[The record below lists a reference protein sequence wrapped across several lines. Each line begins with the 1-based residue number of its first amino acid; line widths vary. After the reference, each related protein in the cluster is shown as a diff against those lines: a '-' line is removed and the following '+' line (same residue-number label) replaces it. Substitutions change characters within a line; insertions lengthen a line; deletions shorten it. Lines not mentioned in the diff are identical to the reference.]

1 MILGHLIPKKKECND
16 IFGHD
21 KAFVPIHIVNSRF
34 ILAVILIPDR
44 RIVFYDMLHQS
55 CLLYT
60 QMMVRTTF
68 VIDSSSIWKL
78 LRQISVTTQ
87 IIRINPDICTLF
99 LMFLS
104 CCVLTFHFLFLMST
118 AVTTVDSGIS
128 TCMLVDCLST
138 NTTIPTIIE
147 KKCLTNFR
155 EKMIHSLETNR
166 ASRQGC
172 NNWQWNLLVLY
183 QRNVVC
189 HYHWRV
195 VRYRKGHNV
204 ENKNQNRLLQKH

>member
-68 VIDSSSIWKL
+68 VIDSHSI
-78 LRQISVTTQ
+78 
-87 IIRINPDICTLF
+87 
-99 LMFLS
+99 
-104 CCVLTFHFLFLMST
+104 
-118 AVTTVDSGIS
+118 
-128 TCMLVDCLST
+128 
-138 NTTIPTIIE
+138 
-147 KKCLTNFR
+147 
-155 EKMIHSLETNR
+155 
-166 ASRQGC
+166 
-172 NNWQWNLLVLY
+172 
-183 QRNVVC
+183 
-189 HYHWRV
+189 
-195 VRYRKGHNV
+195 
-204 ENKNQNRLLQKH
+204 